1 MKERKCACKV
11 ANTNACTFE
20 CVHICMR
27 KHSLKHVY
35 KCVRQTSVQI
45 TGSKESPTKQ
55 RGNLVC
61 IRACLHPL
69 ARTIQS
75 IPALTPSHIQRQRR
89 HRGSHRNTHPDTP
102 TYLRSSTPASSI
114 PAVQARSREHMLK
127 GREGPGILMRAAR
140 MNFTVLTAF

>member
-1 MKERKCACKV
+1 MVVGIHPSWIFRIRHGTVPSCFFRFLFCRLCLFAV
-11 ANTNACTFE
+11 RIRN
-20 CVHICMR
+20 
-27 KHSLKHVY
+27 HSVVLALQWEAD
-35 KCVRQTSVQI
+35 RSNIDTA
-45 TGSKESPTKQ
+45 T
-55 RGNLVC
+55 
-61 IRACLHPL
+61 CLHPL